1 MNKRILLTCLGLMLL
16 MSTSAQELKCQ
27 ISVVAPSIQNTEKRI
42 FETLQKSLQ
51 EFVNSRKWTNDVY
64 SEEERIECSMLFNIV
79 EKISNDRFK
88 ATLQVQ
94 SSRPGFKS
102 NYNSVMLSVMDDK
115 VEFNYLE
122 NDPLLFQENQ
132 SGNNLTSIVAF
143 YAYLILGYDYESFAP
158 SGGEPHFQKALQVVN
173 SSSNAPEKG
182 WKAFEDNQNRY
193 WLIENTLNPRF
204 KPFRGLIYKYHRE
217 GLDKMHNDMDAA
229 RASITTC
236 IADLKKLRRDQ
247 PNSYLLTTF
256 FSAKSDEIVNI
267 YKQAFPDIKNRV
279 AADLQE
285 MDPGNATKYR
295 TITGG
300 N

>member
-1 MNKRILLTCLGLMLL
+1 MNKRIILTYLLLMLI
-16 MSTSAQELKCQ
+16 MPTSAQELKCQ

-51 EFVNSRKWTNDVY
+51 EFVNSRKWTSDVF

-79 EKISNDRFK
+79 EKVSNDRFK

-94 SSRPGFKS
+94 SSRPGYKS

-122 NDPLLFQENQ
+122 NDPLLFQDNQ
-132 SGNNLTSIVAF
+132 SVNNLTSVVAF

-158 SGGEPHFQKALQVVN
+158 SGGEPYFQKALQVVN
-173 SSSNAPEKG
+173 ASSNIPEKG
-182 WKAFEDNQNRY
+182 WKAFEDNKNRY

-204 KPFRGLIYKYHRE
+204 KPFRSLIYKYHRE
-217 GLDKMHNDMDAA
+217 GLDKMHNDMDGA
-229 RASITTC
+229 RSAITNC
-236 IADLKKLRRDQ
+236 VSDLKKLRRDQ

-256 FSAKSDEIVNI
+256 FSAKADEIVNV

-279 AADLQE
+279 ASDLEE
-285 MDPGNATKYR
+285 MDPGNAGKYR
-295 TITGG
+295 TITGR

>member
-1 MNKRILLTCLGLMLL
+1 MDKRILLTCIGLILTL
-16 MSTSAQELKCQ
+16 SSVGQELKCQ
-27 ISVVAPSIQNTEKRI
+27 ISVVAPQIQNTEKRI
-42 FETLQKSLQ
+42 FQTLQKDLQ
-51 EFVNSRKWTNDVY
+51 EFVNSRKWTNDVF

-79 EKISNDRFK
+79 EKVSNDRFK

-94 SSRPGFKS
+94 SSRPGYKS
-102 NYNSVMLSVMDDK
+102 NYNSVMLSVMDEK

-122 NDPLLFQENQ
+122 NDPLLFQDQQ
-132 SGNNLTSIVAF
+132 SVNNLTSIVAF

-158 SGGEPHFQKALQVVN
+158 NGGEPHFQKALQVVN
-173 SSSNAPEKG
+173 ASSNVPEKG
-182 WKAFEDNQNRY
+182 WKAFEDNNNRY

-204 KPFRGLIYKYHRE
+204 KSFRSLTYKYHRE

-229 RASITTC
+229 RAAITTC

-279 AADLQE
+279 ATDLAE

-295 TITGG
+295 TITGR

>member
-1 MNKRILLTCLGLMLL
+1 MNKKILLTCVGLVLML
-16 MSTSAQELKCQ
+16 SSVAQELKCQ
-27 ISVVAPSIQNTEKRI
+27 VSVVAPRIQNTEKRI
-42 FETLQKSLQ
+42 FETLQNDLR
-51 EFVNSRKWTNDVY
+51 EFVNSRKWTNDQF
-64 SEEERIECSMLFNIV
+64 SEQERIECSMLFNITD
-79 EKISNDRFK
+79 KISNDSWK

-94 SSRPGFKS
+94 SSRPGYMS

-115 VEFNYLE
+115 VEFKYLE
-122 NDPLLFQENQ
+122 NDPLQFQENQ
-132 SGNNLTSIVAF
+132 HLNNLTSIVAF
-143 YAYLILGYDYESFAP
+143 YCYLILGYDYESFAP
-158 SGGEPHFQKALQVVN
+158 NGGEPHFQKALSVVN
-173 SSSNAPEKG
+173 AASNAPNTG

-204 KPFRGLIYKYHRE
+204 KSFRGLTYKYHRE

-229 RASITTC
+229 RTAITAC

-256 FSAKSDEIVNI
+256 FSTKSDELVNI
-267 YKQAFPDIKNRV
+267 YKQAFPDIKNSV
-279 AADLQE
+279 AADLEE

-295 TITGG
+295 TITGR